1 MSSNDTDSP
10 VPNIVT
16 VAPVGRAA
24 AVGWYFARK
33 VENKIMSEKAR
44 ARRKPASA
52 SVVVDGGGLKPRAQ
66 SDLDLRLQTL
76 AGVLE
81 PMARAL
87 GENAELVLHDYRNRE
102 HSVVAVA
109 GSVTHRAVGG
119 AMSEIGLSVLAEGDA
134 ARDRI
139 NYVAV
144 ARGRIVRSSTIVLRD
159 GAGHV
164 FGALCINT
172 DVTAAQRALRTLTS
186 LVGEVSPPASN
197 ATFAN
202 DIHDVIDEILRTQM
216 GGRDAMAL
224 TPAERV
230 KIFQVLD
237 GRGVFNVRHSIT
249 QVAAAMGVSRATG
262 YVYLEKARMG
272 VGGGVS

>member
-1 MSSNDTDSP
+1 MGEKTKS
-10 VPNIVT
+10 
-16 VAPVGRAA
+16 
-24 AVGWYFARK
+24 
-33 VENKIMSEKAR
+33 VEEK
-44 ARRKPASA
+44 PLSA
-52 SVVVDGGGLKPRAQ
+52 GVVVGVSGRGFRSKVRTEV
-66 SDLDLRLQTL
+66 DLRLQTL
-76 AGVLE
+76 ARVLD

-87 GENAELVLHDYRNRE
+87 GENTELVLHDYRNRE
-102 HSVVAVA
+102 HSVAAVA